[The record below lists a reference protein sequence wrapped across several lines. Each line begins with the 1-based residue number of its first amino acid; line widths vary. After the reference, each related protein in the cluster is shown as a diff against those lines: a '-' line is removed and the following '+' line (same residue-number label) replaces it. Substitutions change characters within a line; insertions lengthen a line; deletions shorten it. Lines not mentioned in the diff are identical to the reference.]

1 MTYQALAR
9 KWRPRD
15 FSELVGQA
23 HVVKALSNA
32 LDQGRVHHAFLF
44 TGTRG
49 VGKTTVA
56 RILSK
61 CLNCERGVSST
72 PCGECSSC
80 HEIDEGRHIDL
91 LEVDA
96 ASRAKVDETRELMNN
111 VQFAPTRATHKIY
124 LIDEVHMFSDASFNA
139 LLKTLEEPPA
149 HVKFLLATTD
159 PQRLPITV
167 LSRCLQ
173 FSLKRLPAE
182 QTSSRL
188 QHILDAEGVAYE
200 LPALRM
206 LARSADG
213 SLRDALSLLD
223 QAIAHGA
230 GAVEAESVRAM
241 LGLLDRAHVRG
252 LIEHLI
258 ARDGARLLAQVD
270 SMASEVADFGEALA
284 ELLGVLKQIAV
295 AQTVPDAPLDDELAD
310 WVRTIAA
317 SVAAEDIQLYYQ
329 IGLIGRRDLPLAPD
343 PRTGFEMVLLRML
356 AFQPATGGALG
367 TLSAGSAPA
376 SASAWALASTPATT
390 KPTATATS
398 VASGLEHLPASMGP
412 ARLDDE
418 ASARAAVTARTPVA
432 DSPPASTNNAH
443 FEQQTEG
450 QLAPSP
456 KSELPQ
462 VQAHPEQWS
471 SIVRSLSLQG
481 LTRELAA
488 NCELL
493 SLGAD
498 EIHLRL
504 APEHRQLTAG
514 SSVKRFEQALSAHF
528 DCALR
533 ARIDIRAPKLET
545 PALIENRESLVR
557 REQAVQ
563 RLQSDPGVIAL
574 VDAFG
579 GQLDADSIQT
589 TD

>member
-56 RILSK
+56 RILAK
-61 CLNCERGVSST
+61 CLNCDRGVSSS

-80 HEIDEGRHIDL
+80 LEIDSGRHIDL

-111 VQFAPTRATHKIY
+111 VQFAPTRAAYKIY

-139 LLKTLEEPPA
+139 LLKTLEEPPP

-159 PQRLPITV
+159 PQRMPITV

-182 QTSSRL
+182 QTSARL
-188 QHILDAEGVAYE
+188 EHILNAEGVAYE
-200 LPALRM
+200 VPALRM

-230 GAVEAESVRAM
+230 GVVEAESVRAM

-258 ARDGARLLAQVD
+258 AGDGVRLLAQVD
-270 SMASEVADFGEALA
+270 AMASEVADFGEGLA

-295 AQTVPDAPLDDELAD
+295 AQVVPEAPLDEELAD
-310 WVRTIAA
+310 WVRTIAS
-317 SVAAEDIQLYYQ
+317 SVAAEDIQLFYQ

-356 AFQPATGGALG
+356 AFQPAASGDLGAASQDSSAAAG
-367 TLSAGSAPA
+367 RADAKLSSARSSRVDPSSVEPPHATDHASGYDGAQVLPVEEEAVRPA
-376 SASAWALASTPATT
+376 TPEALVDPHNALAA
-390 KPTATATS
+390 ARS
-398 VASGLEHLPASMGP
+398 VALPS
-412 ARLDDE
+412 DN
-418 ASARAAVTARTPVA
+418 AAVLPC
-432 DSPPASTNNAH
+432 DSQAQSV
-443 FEQQTEG
+443 Q
-450 QLAPSP
+450 PSP
-456 KSELPQ
+456 DD
-462 VQAHPEQWS
+462 WT
-471 SIVRSLSLQG
+471 SIVRSLDLQG

-493 SLGAD
+493 SIGSS
-498 EIHLRL
+498 EIRLRL

-514 SSVKRFEQALSAHF
+514 SGTKRFEQALSAHF
-528 DCALR
+528 GRAVH
-533 ARIDIRAPKLET
+533 ARIDVGARQLET
-545 PALIENRESLVR
+545 PALITDRQSVAR
-557 REQAVQ
+557 REEAIR
-563 RLQSDPGVIAL
+563 RLQVDPGVIAL
-574 VDAFG
+574 VDAFSG
-579 GQLDADSIQT
+579 HLEVDSIKT

>member
-56 RILSK
+56 RILAK
-61 CLNCERGVSST
+61 CLNCDRGVSST

-80 HEIDEGRHIDL
+80 LEIDGGRHIDL

-139 LLKTLEEPPA
+139 LLKTLEEPPP

-159 PQRLPITV
+159 PQRMPITV

-173 FSLKRLPAE
+173 FSLKRLPAD
-182 QTSSRL
+182 QTSARL
-188 QHILDAEGVAYE
+188 EHILNAEGVAYE

-230 GAVEAESVRAM
+230 GVVEVESVRAM

-258 ARDGARLLAQVD
+258 AGDGVRLLAQVD
-270 SMASEVADFGEALA
+270 AMASEVADFGEGLA

-295 AQTVPDAPLDDELAD
+295 AQMVPEAPLDEELAD
-310 WVRTIAA
+310 WVRSIAS
-317 SVAAEDIQLYYQ
+317 SVAAEDIQLFYQ

-356 AFQPATGGALG
+356 AFQPAVNGDGGAASPG
-367 TLSAGSAPA
+367 SSSAAGRVVGAAPLRRA
-376 SASAWALASTPATT
+376 GAESD
-390 KPTATATS
+390 S
-398 VASGLEHLPASMGP
+398 VESS
-412 ARLDDE
+412 
-418 ASARAAVTARTPVA
+418 PVA
-432 DSPPASTNNAH
+432 DYESGYDGAHVLPVEVARPPMQEGLGDSHNALAAAESMALPSENASVTPCEPQALSV
-443 FEQQTEG
+443 Q
-450 QLAPSP
+450 PSP
-456 KSELPQ
+456 DD
-462 VQAHPEQWS
+462 WT
-471 SIVRSLSLQG
+471 SIVRSLDLQG

-493 SLGAD
+493 SIGSS
-498 EIHLRL
+498 EIRLRL

-514 SSVKRFEQALSAHF
+514 SGTRRFEEALSAHF
-528 DCALR
+528 GRAVH
-533 ARIDIRAPKLET
+533 ARIDVGARQVET
-545 PALIENRESLVR
+545 PALITDRESVAR
-557 REQAVQ
+557 REEAIQ
-563 RLQSDPGVIAL
+563 RLQVDPGVIAL
-574 VDAFG
+574 VDAFSG
-579 GQLDADSIQT
+579 HLEVDSIKS